1 MTAQISDATAKFLG
15 QVMPVIVG
23 TRRRNGAVNLNPA
36 WYELRDG
43 YLRLNSWRGAH
54 SLDHLERDRQ
64 ATLLFIDPQDMF
76 RVVHAVAR
84 LVQTTTDAA
93 REHIDRLFHRYRGQP
108 YQSPVPQERV
118 VIQLQ
123 LLRIRSS
130 LDWRPQA
137 SQ

>member
-76 RVVHAVAR
+76 GSCTQWRGWYRPPPTQPVSTSIGSSAV
-84 LVQTTTDAA
+84 TAA
-93 REHIDRLFHRYRGQP
+93 SP